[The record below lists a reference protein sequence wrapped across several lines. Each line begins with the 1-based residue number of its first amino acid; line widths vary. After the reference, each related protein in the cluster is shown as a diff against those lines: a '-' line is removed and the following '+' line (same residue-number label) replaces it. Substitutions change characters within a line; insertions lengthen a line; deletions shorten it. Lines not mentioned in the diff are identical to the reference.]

1 MLDHSSM
8 HGAGLRALCVKQG
21 LDVSNIKGKEAYLK
35 LLQGNQMQEPVK
47 TETPA
52 IITAA
57 TLEDLKSVGISEEG
71 LRIDRLK
78 SELDAL
84 RVPMKVPGRG
94 VKEIKF
100 GGRVNYSIDTEDK
113 TIHFLGNC
121 LGPICTTLQQPE
133 KVILKVARHYLGT
146 FTWDAGKAKHIAGMG
161 HQDDER
167 NSYLDDM

>member
-1 MLDHSSM
+1 MLDYSNM
-8 HGAGLRALCVKQG
+8 HGAGLRALCVKHG
-21 LDVSNIKGKEAYLK
+21 LDVSQAKGKEAYIK

-52 IITAA
+52 IITSA

-71 LRIDRLK
+71 LKIDRLR
-78 SELDAL
+78 SELDAM
-84 RVPMKVPGRG
+84 RVPMKVPMRG
-94 VKEIKF
+94 VKEIRF
-100 GGRVNYSIDTEDK
+100 GNRVTYSIDNEEK

-133 KVILKVARHYLGT
+133 SVILKVARHYLGT
-146 FTWDAGKAKHIAGMG
+146 FTWDAGKAKHMGGMG